1 MVCSKCGTSIPDG
14 SKTCAKCGLPIKA
27 PADTASEDAV
37 PSFSATPTLPETA
50 EATAPAP
57 KKIRRR
63 ILLITGIAAILVVLG
78 VVAFAVIRNFQP
90 SALVMGIASAES
102 TSMIKGEDEVED
114 YVYMELP
121 LMIQGED
128 ETRIYNGSS
137 EPVTIDG
144 KYCRSIFSMDG
155 EKAVILV
162 DRDDEG
168 NFTIF
173 YYDGMT
179 ARELSDDVVSWTISA
194 NGNVVAYVTD
204 YDGRTGTLNIYDAS
218 RNKSEEV
225 TDGVGMYVIL
235 SPDGQ
240 SYSYISNLKF
250 DYEGIIASYRPYIS
264 VNGKDAVA
272 MDPEIEVIGLADYA
286 NYVYY
291 IKWEIKKDIGW
302 VRNFFVRHGNTDTL
316 LGDQQVI
323 SYYNQDLSELLFT
336 NSEGTYL
343 LKAAGEKEKISD
355 HQISGMFVPDDFQ
368 KSHLS
373 SEDAANIF
381 TQYTVYNVESLAGLT
396 YFYDVPDGSSLSYL
410 DSNLSFSETYLIDS
424 VNGIQWTT
432 DHEGFY
438 YLNDYGTI
446 QYLKDVTDPE
456 AKPEEIYTN
465 TDMISALVS
474 PDPSTVYFFDDE
486 ETLWVKH
493 GNDDPVIVA
502 NSISENSLTLAADGK
517 GVYFITDLY
526 MGTPIYK
533 AGTLCYLS
541 NEKNAEITE
550 VATNVAGVQVSD
562 FGVVYYVYDGEN
574 ESWRGRVGEAYYAV
588 DGKIFTKVME
598 NAYIPET
605 GNSLS

>member
-1 MVCSKCGTSIPDG
+1 MMCSKCDASIPDG
-14 SKTCAKCGLPIKA
+14 SSCCSQCGLSVEA
-27 PADTASEDAV
+27 PAVTASEDAV

-155 EKAVILV
+155 KKAVILV

-272 MDPEIEVIGLADYA
+272 MDPEIEVIGLADSA

-291 IKWEIKKDIGW
+291 IKWEIKKDIGSSDQ
-302 VRNFFVRHGNTDTL
+302 RH
-316 LGDQQVI
+316 VC
-323 SYYNQDLSELLFT
+323 S
-336 NSEGTYL
+336 
-343 LKAAGEKEKISD
+343 
-355 HQISGMFVPDDFQ
+355 
-368 KSHLS
+368 
-373 SEDAANIF
+373 
-381 TQYTVYNVESLAGLT
+381 
-396 YFYDVPDGSSLSYL
+396 
-410 DSNLSFSETYLIDS
+410 
-424 VNGIQWTT
+424 
-432 DHEGFY
+432 
-438 YLNDYGTI
+438 
-446 QYLKDVTDPE
+446 
-456 AKPEEIYTN
+456 
-465 TDMISALVS
+465 
-474 PDPSTVYFFDDE
+474 
-486 ETLWVKH
+486 
-493 GNDDPVIVA
+493 
-502 NSISENSLTLAADGK
+502 
-517 GVYFITDLY
+517 
-526 MGTPIYK
+526 
-533 AGTLCYLS
+533 
-541 NEKNAEITE
+541 
-550 VATNVAGVQVSD
+550 
-562 FGVVYYVYDGEN
+562 
-574 ESWRGRVGEAYYAV
+574 
-588 DGKIFTKVME
+588 
-598 NAYIPET
+598 
-605 GNSLS
+605 